1 MNIASI
7 DVGIVH
13 LGLVI
18 SDVSWDNIEVKEV
31 HLVDLTKHC
40 RVFNCPLK
48 HTNHLVDR
56 VDHFVQ
62 TYRDVLDKADK
73 VLIEKQPIQGLIS
86 VEQLIFERLRDKIVF
101 VHPVS
106 MHKYFGIRHLDYEGR
121 KEYLVNKMAPHLEGT
136 IFDDLERKHDVADA
150 MAMIIYWRRKIGQR
164 EFRKPGDPVT
174 SFECFRYT
182 GDTSGT

>member
-1 MNIASI
+1 MNIVSI
-7 DVGIVH
+7 DVGIVN
-13 LGLVI
+13 LGLVV
-18 SDVSWDNIEVKEV
+18 SNVSWETIEVKEV

-62 TYRDVLDKADK
+62 MYHDVLEKADK
-73 VLIEKQPIQGLIS
+73 VLMEKQPIQGLIS

-121 KEYLVNKMAPHLEGT
+121 KNYLVNRMTSHLEGT
-136 IFDDLERKHDVADA
+136 LFDGLERKHDVADA
-150 MAMIIYWRRKIGQR
+150 MAMIIYWRRSIGQR
-164 EFRKPGDPVT
+164 AFRKPGVPGTPFDQ
-174 SFECFRYT
+174 FLYT
-182 GDTSGT
+182 GDT